1 MSEPQ
6 DSGTRGSHSLS
17 PIIPTTDPEL
27 VGHLVPNLV
36 PLAGLP
42 ADTCAGN
49 QVFAL
54 TGADDVPQ
62 LPSRSP
68 FRPLFLYLGEHG
80 CRPPGHP
87 TAAQG
92 SLVASADMRGKES
105 RARFWTN
112 PVAPRRSPAAG
123 TRRLRRTRGQC
134 LLFRGGATKAQRRR
148 LLSQRPQS

>member
-27 VGHLVPNLV
+27 VGRLVPNLV

-68 FRPLFLYLGEHG
+68 FRLLFLYLGEHG

-92 SLVASADMRGKES
+92 SLVASADLQGKGVTCPLLDQSRSTEAES
-105 RARFWTN
+105 RRGNAE
-112 PVAPRRSPAAG
+112 ASPH
-123 TRRLRRTRGQC
+123 TWSVPT
-134 LLFRGGATKAQRRR
+134 F
-148 LLSQRPQS
+148 